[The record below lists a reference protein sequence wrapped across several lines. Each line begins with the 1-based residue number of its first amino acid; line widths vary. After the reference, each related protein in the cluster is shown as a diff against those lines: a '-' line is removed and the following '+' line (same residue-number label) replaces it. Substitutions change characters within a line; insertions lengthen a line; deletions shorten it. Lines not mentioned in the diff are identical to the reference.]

1 MRLPTPLTRDLVLI
15 GGGHAHALVLKR
27 WGMKPLA
34 GARLTLID
42 PSPVTAYTG
51 MLPGYVAGHYARG
64 ALEIDLVR
72 LARHAG
78 ARLILDRACGI
89 DPEAGLIRLEGRE
102 PVRFDVASLDI
113 GVRGAV
119 PDVEGAAEFATS
131 AKPLD
136 RFADRWDAFLARLE
150 TRNARPRV
158 AVIGAGA
165 GGTELALACAHRLS
179 QSHPNGF
186 EVSLIEARDD
196 ILTDLSPSARRA
208 VKRALK
214 DAGVRVHTGARL
226 EKIDAHAVSLAD
238 GTSIE
243 SEFTIAAAGAAPWDW
258 PGRTSL
264 ALEDGYVKVGRT
276 LQSISSPAVYAV
288 GDCAHL
294 THAPRPKAGVY
305 AVRAAPVLYE
315 NLRTALQGDEPSKP
329 FNPQGDYLKLISTGS
344 KTAVGTKWGVSLT
357 GAPVWSLKNR
367 IDLAF
372 MNTLSEFK
380 PMEEP
385 ALKGERAAGVDALHG
400 GRPLCGGC
408 GAKTA
413 RGPLLQGLSGLP
425 APQRA
430 DVVAGRGDDAAVL
443 TFGDRVQVLSTDHL
457 RAFMEDPYLFARIA
471 AVHALGDVWA
481 CGAAAQ
487 SGLVQLTL
495 PPMGEAMQSAT
506 LKEVLA
512 GAQSVFGPEGA
523 DIVGGHTATGAE
535 FTLGFSVTGI
545 ADQALRQGLA
555 RAGDVL
561 VLTKPIGTGVLMAAE
576 MALQA
581 GGRDL
586 AACWAS
592 MARSQGEAARQLAE
606 DARTM
611 TDVTG
616 FGLAGHLLSL
626 LNETACAS
634 LDLDAL
640 PVLDGAEAMA
650 AAGVRS
656 SLFEA
661 NQLTRGELDAP
672 TGPRTDLLLDPQT
685 AGGLLAALPPERAQ
699 RRLDLM
705 KDAGEPV
712 WVIGEVMACT
722 DGQARI
728 RAR

>member
-51 MLPGYVAGHYARG
+51 MLPGYVAGHYARE

-78 ARLILDRACGI
+78 ARLVLDRACGI
-89 DPEAGLIRLEGRE
+89 DADAGLIQLEGRE
-102 PVRFDVASLDI
+102 PVHFDVASLDI
-113 GVRGAV
+113 GVRGAL
-119 PDVEGAAEFATS
+119 PDVEGAAEYATP

-136 RFADRWDAFLARLE
+136 RFADRWDAFLARLK
-150 TRNARPRV
+150 ARDAKPRV

-179 QSHPNGF
+179 QSNPNGF
-186 EVSLIEARDD
+186 EVSLVEARDD
-196 ILTDLSPSARRA
+196 ILTDLSRSARRA
-208 VKRALK
+208 VESALHA
-214 DAGVRVHTGARL
+214 AGVRVHKGLGLQRV
-226 EKIDAHAVSLAD
+226 DAHAVTLAD
-238 GTSIE
+238 GTSVE

-258 PGRTSL
+258 PRTSSL

-276 LQSISSPAVYAV
+276 LQSISSRAVFAA

-305 AVRAAPVLYE
+305 AVRAAPVLFD
-315 NLRTALQGDEPSKP
+315 NLRKALQGEEPSKS
-329 FNPQGDYLKLISTGS
+329 FNPQGDYLKLLSTGS

-357 GAPVWSLKNR
+357 GEAVWSLKDR
-367 IDLAF
+367 IDQAF
-372 MNTLSEFK
+372 MDKLSDFK
-380 PMEEP
+380 PMEP
-385 ALKGERAAGVDALHG
+385 PKLKGARAAGVDALYG

-413 RGPLLQGLSGLP
+413 RGPLLEGLSGLP

-457 RAFMEDPYLFARIA
+457 RAFLEDPYLFARIA

-481 CGAAAQ
+481 CGASAQ

-495 PPMGEAMQSAT
+495 PPMREAMQIAT

-535 FTLGFSVTGI
+535 FTLGFSVTGV
-545 ADQALRQGLA
+545 ANHAVRQGQA
-555 RAGDVL
+555 RPGDIL

-592 MARSQGEAARQLAE
+592 MARPQGDAARQLAE
-606 DARTM
+606 DARAM

-616 FGLAGHLLSL
+616 FGLAGHLLGL
-626 LNETACAS
+626 LNENACAR
-634 LDLDAL
+634 LDLSAL

-650 AAGVRS
+650 TAGVRS

-661 NQLTRGELDAP
+661 NQLTTNEINAP
-672 TGPRTDLLLDPQT
+672 TGARADLLLDPQT

-705 KDAGEPV
+705 KKAGEPV
-712 WVIGEVMACT
+712 WVIGELVTC
-722 DGQARI
+722 GQGHARI

>member
-51 MLPGYVAGHYARG
+51 MLPGYVAGHYARE

-89 DPEAGLIRLEGRE
+89 DSDAGQIRLEERG

-113 GVRGAV
+113 GVRGAL
-119 PDVEGAAEFATS
+119 PDVDGAAEYATA

-150 TRNARPRV
+150 TRDARPRV

-179 QSHPNGF
+179 QSNPNRF

-196 ILTDLSPSARRA
+196 ILGDLNGSARRA
-208 VKRALK
+208 VKHALRA
-214 DAGVRVHTGARL
+214 AGVRVHTSARVQ
-226 EKIDAHAVSLAD
+226 KIDAHAVTLAD
-238 GTSIE
+238 GTAIE

-264 ALEDGYVKVGRT
+264 AVENGYVKVGRT

-305 AVRAAPVLYE
+305 AVRAAPVLFN
-315 NLRTALQGDEPSKP
+315 NLRNALQGEAPSKS
-329 FNPQGDYLKLISTGS
+329 FNPQGDYLKLVSTGS

-357 GAPVWSLKNR
+357 GAAVWSLKDR
-367 IDLAF
+367 IDQDF
-372 MNTLSEFK
+372 MAKLSDFK
-380 PMEEP
+380 PMQPP

-413 RGPLLQGLSGLP
+413 RGPLLEGLSGLP
-425 APQRA
+425 APRRA
-430 DVVAGRGDDAAVL
+430 DVVTGRGDDAAVL

-457 RAFMEDPYLFARIA
+457 RAFIEDPYLFARIA

-481 CGAAAQ
+481 CGASAQ

-495 PPMGEAMQSAT
+495 PPMREAMQSAT

-512 GAQSVFGPEGA
+512 GAQSVFGPENA
-523 DIVGGHTATGAE
+523 DIIGGHTATGAE

-545 ADQALRQGLA
+545 ADKALRQGRA

-581 GGRDL
+581 GGRDS
-586 AACWAS
+586 ATCWAS
-592 MARSQGEAARQLAE
+592 MARPQGEAARQLAE

-616 FGLAGHLLSL
+616 FGLAGHLLGL
-626 LNETACAS
+626 LSEGACAR
-634 LDLDAL
+634 LDLAAL
-640 PVLDGAEAMA
+640 PLLDGAEAMA

-656 SLFEA
+656 SLFDA
-661 NQLTRGELDAP
+661 NQLTTNELNAP
-672 TGPRTDLLLDPQT
+672 TGARADLLLDPQT

-705 KDAGEPV
+705 KKAGEPI
-712 WVIGEVMACT
+712 WVIGEVVTC
-722 DGQARI
+722 GQGHARI

>member
-51 MLPGYVAGHYARG
+51 MLPGYVAGHYDRK

-78 ARLILDRACGI
+78 ARLVLDRACGI
-89 DPEAGLIRLEGRE
+89 DTEAGLIHLAGRE

-113 GVRGAV
+113 GVRGALPQV
-119 PDVEGAAEFATS
+119 KGAAEHATP

-136 RFADRWDAFLARLE
+136 RFADRWDAFLARLD
-150 TRNARPRV
+150 TGAAVPQV

-186 EVSLIEARDD
+186 EVNLIEARDD
-196 ILTDLSPSARRA
+196 ILADLNGSARRA
-208 VKRALK
+208 VKSALRE
-214 DAGVRVHTGARL
+214 ARVHVHTKARL
-226 EKIDAHAVSLAD
+226 QAIDAHTVTLAD
-238 GTSIE
+238 GTAIASQ
-243 SEFTIAAAGAAPWDW
+243 FTIAAAGAAPWDW
-258 PGRTSL
+258 PASTAL
-264 ALEDGYVKVGRT
+264 ALENGYVKVGRT
-276 LQSISSPAVYAV
+276 LQTITSRAVYAV

-305 AVRAAPVLYE
+305 AVRAAPVLYA
-315 NLRTALQGDEPSKP
+315 NLRKALQGDEPSKS
-329 FNPQGDYLKLISTGS
+329 FNPQGDYLKLISIGA
-344 KTAVGTKWGVSLT
+344 KRAVGTKWGASLT
-357 GAPVWSLKNR
+357 GGAVWSLKDR
-367 IDLAF
+367 IDQAF
-372 MNTLSEFK
+372 MDKLSDFK
-380 PMEEP
+380 PMAPP
-385 ALKGERAAGVDALHG
+385 ALKGDRAAGVDALYG
-400 GRPLCGGC
+400 GQPLCGGC

-413 RGPLLQGLSGLP
+413 RGPLLKGLSGLP
-425 APQRA
+425 APRRT
-430 DVVAGRGDDAAVL
+430 DVVAGRGDDAAIL

-457 RAFMEDPYLFARIA
+457 RAFIDDPYLFARIA

-495 PPMGEAMQSAT
+495 PPMTDLMQSAT

-523 DIVGGHTATGAE
+523 DIIGGHTATGAE
-535 FTLGFSVTGI
+535 FTLGFSVTGL
-545 ADQALRQGLA
+545 ADKAVRQGCA
-555 RAGDVL
+555 RPGDVL
-561 VLTKPIGTGVLMAAE
+561 VLTKPIGTGVLLAAE

-581 GGRDL
+581 GGRES

-592 MARSQGEAARQLAE
+592 MARSQGEAARHLAE
-606 DARTM
+606 DARAM

-616 FGLAGHLLSL
+616 FGLAGHVLSL
-626 LNETACAS
+626 LGETACAR
-634 LDLDAL
+634 LDLAAL

-650 AAGVRS
+650 AAGLRS

-661 NQLTRGELDAP
+661 NRLTAAELNAP
-672 TGPRTDLLLDPQT
+672 TGARADLLLDPQT

-699 RRLDLM
+699 RPLDLM
-705 KDAGEPV
+705 GEAGEPV
-712 WVIGEVMACT
+712 WVIGTVEACGN
-722 DGQARI
+722 GQARI
-728 RAR
+728 HAR